1 MKLYKWFR
9 MWSLGQQLDAQY
21 MAQRMCREDLKDLAL
36 SIPETEQEFV
46 KAKRAY
52 FGA

>member
-1 MKLYKWFR
+1 MRLIANR
-9 MWSLGQQLDAQY
+9 LDAQY
-21 MAQRMCREDLKDLAL
+21 ASQRMCREDLKDLAL